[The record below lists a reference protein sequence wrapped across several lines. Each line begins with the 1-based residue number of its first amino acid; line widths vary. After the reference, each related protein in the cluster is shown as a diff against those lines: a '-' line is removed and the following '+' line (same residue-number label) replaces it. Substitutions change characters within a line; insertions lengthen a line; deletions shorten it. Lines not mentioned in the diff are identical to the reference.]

1 MAKRLVR
8 LFVLAVLSAAGCDKG
23 QDDKGEANKA
33 SAEAKAA
40 DDGGDKD
47 GDAKTE
53 SADKGIA
60 AVAEKAAT
68 DAKTKSSPEVEAQ
81 ITKAIDALGGA
92 ATIQALESFHSVAKL
107 EIKGQ
112 GMSAKVE
119 TWWKQGD
126 FYIESEMTGVGTTK
140 AWKHGADT
148 WSEDPISGKRKLEGR
163 EAEQAAW
170 GASVS
175 LLVEHSRFFESA
187 VLGETRKDGE
197 TEVVDILFTTPG
209 GAEVTVSLDTE
220 TNLPFSQSF
229 KQASPMGDTPVTT
242 YFEDYREVAGIQTP
256 FRTRTSLSI
265 VEAVT
270 TTETWEPN
278 VPVDDSKFVP
288 PA

>member
-1 MAKRLVR
+1 MQFV
-8 LFVLAVLSAAGCDKG
+8 VLAVLSAGGCDKG
-23 QDDKGEANKA
+23 QDDK
-33 SAEAKAA
+33 AEAKAVK
-40 DDGGDKD
+40 DGGNKD

-53 SADKGIA
+53 NAEKADEGADPKADKGIA

-126 FYIESEMTGVGTTK
+126 FYVESDMTGVGTTK

-163 EAEQAAW
+163 EGEQAAW

-187 VLGETRKDGE
+187 ELGETRKDGD
-197 TEVVDILFTTPG
+197 TEVVDILFTTPS
-209 GAEVTVSLDTE
+209 GAEVTVSLDTK

-265 VEAVT
+265 VEAVS
-270 TTETWEPN
+270 TTETWEAN
-278 VPVDDSKFVP
+278 VPIDDSKFVP